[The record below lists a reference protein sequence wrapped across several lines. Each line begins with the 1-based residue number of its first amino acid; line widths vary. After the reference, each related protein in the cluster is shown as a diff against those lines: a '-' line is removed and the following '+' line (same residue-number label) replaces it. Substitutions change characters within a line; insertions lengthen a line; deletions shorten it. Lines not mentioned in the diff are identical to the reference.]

1 MSMHRR
7 FCAGRTVPT
16 SLQGDPEMKDW
27 SNFTSTILT
36 GASRTESCLYIW
48 DVYNISVL
56 TGCFHL
62 KLGPTTW
69 GIPHGSRARPILFCS
84 QSLQKKASA
93 YPNIGQKRL
102 NGAASR
108 MMVHWAYIIAS
119 QIHQDHPSDIH
130 RLWVPIYHQKML
142 YMGTSNRAPKIVEH
156 CSYSNLSETMCSS
169 EENLDL
175 RAYTCNPNYLSAVV
189 VRICFFEI
197 NCGVHPKVYTS

>member
-7 FCAGRTVPT
+7 FCAGRTHPT
-16 SLQGDPEMKDW
+16 SLQRDPEMKDW
-27 SNFTSTILT
+27 SNFTDTILS
-36 GASRTESCLYIW
+36 GASRTESCLYVW
-48 DVYNISVL
+48 DVCNISVF
-56 TGCFHL
+56 TGCFQL

-69 GIPHGSRARPILFCS
+69 GIPHGCRARPILFCS

-130 RLWVPIYHQKML
+130 RLW
-142 YMGTSNRAPKIVEH
+142 GA
-156 CSYSNLSETMCSS
+156 NLPQNNVVYG
-169 EENLDL
+169 NLQ
-175 RAYTCNPNYLSAVV
+175 
-189 VRICFFEI
+189 
-197 NCGVHPKVYTS
+197 